1 MSNQEVWMKLR
12 PRLYEVI
19 SLLGIGV
26 TPDSIDRT
34 KSVAEDALRFIESL
48 LTELE
53 GKEQSLASYRSYAS
67 AMPTTIETVGLPEL
81 KDGVPWEP
89 KPPRLVLPDE
99 SARWRAV
106 GHVGLGLLEGPPAE
120 VVVLVQWG
128 WGPFG

>member
-1 MSNQEVWMKLR
+1 MSNQEVWKKLR

-26 TPDSIDRT
+26 TPDSVDRT

-48 LTELE
+48 LAEFE
-53 GKEQSLASYRSYAS
+53 SKEQSLASYRHYAS
-67 AMPTTIETVGLPEL
+67 AMPTTIETVVLSQL

-89 KPPRLVLPDE
+89 KPPLLVLPDE
-99 SARWRAV
+99 NMHWRAM
-106 GHVGLGLLEGPPAE
+106 GHVGLGVLEGPGPV

-128 WGPFG
+128 WGPR